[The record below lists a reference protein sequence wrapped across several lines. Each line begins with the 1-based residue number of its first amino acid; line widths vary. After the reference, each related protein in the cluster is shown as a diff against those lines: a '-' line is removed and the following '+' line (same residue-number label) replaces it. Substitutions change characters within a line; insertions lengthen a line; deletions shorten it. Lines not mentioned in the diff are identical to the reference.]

1 MRRATRPNPEDR
13 LNRKPDDRKK
23 NINKTQKSK
32 NRTSES
38 TVLNL
43 IFGPIY
49 IKGHLIP
56 TMVCTE
62 IQGLAIIYLMFSNSV
77 IIWSSGFLFIRS
89 FSFGLIA
96 LSPFITVWNW
106 MDE

>member
-1 MRRATRPNPEDR
+1 MTEKLNKNNQKTHKPN
-13 LNRKPDDRKK
+13 NRK
-23 NINKTQKSK
+23 T
-32 NRTSES
+32 ES

-56 TMVCTE
+56 TLVCTE
-62 IQGLAIIYLMFSNSV
+62 IQGLAINYLMFSNSV
-77 IIWSSGFLFIRS
+77 IIQSSGFLYIRS
-89 FSFGLIA
+89 FSFGLMA
-96 LSPFITVWNW
+96 LSLFITVWNW